1 MAEATHRVRVWDA
14 PTRAFHWLLAA
25 SFAGDWLTR
34 DARYLDVHEFFGYV
48 IGALVA
54 FRLVWGVVGT
64 RWARFASF
72 AFSASSGWRY
82 LRALARARQAHYV
95 GHNPAGSWSIYVL
108 LTLAALEVATGVVTL
123 GAEKRLGVLAGWYG
137 YRVGDIAHALHQWL
151 AYAMLAVVAVH
162 ILGVLVGCLV
172 DRENLVA
179 SMLTGYKRAD
189 SAIAAV
195 EARRGIAVTLAL
207 ALAFGALGYFRAY
220 PLAAGAQRNR
230 APALPLDAV
239 WKHECSDCHLDY
251 HPSLLPARSWA
262 RMFAEQHSHFGEDL
276 GLSHETLRH
285 LQAYAE
291 RNAAEALASPVAWKM
306 ATTVPGAAAPLRIS
320 ATPYWER
327 RHASL
332 DAAIWKRIHRSDCG
346 KCHRDAEAGS
356 FAPGAM
362 INLDFGKS
370 AARNGT

>member
-1 MAEATHRVRVWDA
+1 MAEDTHRVRVWDA
-14 PTRAFHWLLAA
+14 PTRIFHWLLAA
-25 SFAGDWLTR
+25 CFAGDWLTR

-54 FRLVWGVVGT
+54 FRLVWGFAGT
-64 RWARFASF
+64 HWARFASF
-72 AFSASSGWRY
+72 TFPASSAWRY
-82 LRALARARQAHYV
+82 LLALARARQAHYV
-95 GHNPAGSWSIYVL
+95 GHNPAGSWSIYAL

-123 GAEKRLGVLAGWYG
+123 GAEKRLGVLAGGFG

-162 ILGVLVGCLV
+162 ILGVLVGCLA
-172 DRENLVA
+172 DRQNLIA

-195 EARRGIAVTLAL
+195 EARRGVAVTLAL

-220 PLAAGAQRNR
+220 PMAAGAPRDR
-230 APALPLDAV
+230 PPALPLDAV
-239 WKHECSDCHLDY
+239 WKNECSDCHLDY
-251 HPSLLPARSWA
+251 HPSLLPARSWS
-262 RMFAEQHSHFGEDL
+262 RMFAEQKSHFGEDL
-276 GLSHETLRH
+276 GLSNETLRH

-306 ATTVPGAAAPLRIS
+306 ATTVPAAAAPLRIS
-320 ATPYWER
+320 ATPYWEQ

-332 DAAIWKRIHRSDCG
+332 DAATWERVHRSACG
-346 KCHRDAEAGS
+346 KCHRDAEAGR
-356 FAPGAM
+356 FAPGAID
-362 INLDFGKS
+362 INLGRSPVQK
-370 AARNGT
+370 GG